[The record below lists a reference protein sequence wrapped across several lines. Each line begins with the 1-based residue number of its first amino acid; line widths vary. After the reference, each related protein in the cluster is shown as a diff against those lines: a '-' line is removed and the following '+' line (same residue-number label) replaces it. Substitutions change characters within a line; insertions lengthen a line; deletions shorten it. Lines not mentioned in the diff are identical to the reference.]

1 MIIKLYDI
9 EDEIAVTGEVEPSRI
24 FDGEETIAF
33 LAPIQY
39 DVTVTK
45 FGTDVRITGSVKGT
59 LSLICDRCLEQFPY
73 PVDGPLDMGLLPKE
87 EMPQDHE
94 LELQGDEI
102 NLDYYEGDE
111 IDLDPYVC
119 EEVVLN
125 IPIKA
130 LCGEACKGICPV
142 CGQNLNKEDCGCDK
156 SGGSVLGEKLKL
168 LSKRI

>member
-9 EDEIAVTGEVEPSRI
+9 EDEIAVTGEVEASSI
-24 FDGEETIAF
+24 FDGEENLAF
-33 LAPIQY
+33 LAPVRY
-39 DVTVTK
+39 DVTVKK
-45 FGTDVRITGSVKGT
+45 FGTDVRIKGSVKGT
-59 LSLICDRCLEQFPY
+59 LSLMCDRCLEQFPY
-73 PVDGPLDMGLLPKE
+73 PVDSALEIELLPKE
-87 EMPQDHE
+87 EMPQANE
-94 LELQGDEI
+94 LELQGDEM

-111 IDLDPYVC
+111 IDLDPFIC

-156 SGGSVLGEKLKL
+156 SRGSVLGEKLKL